1 MKITQ
6 LSQTASEFDAMWRQG
21 MEVAQRMYEELQ
33 RAEKPTLRQFDLLFA
48 AIEQV
53 SAPASLFSNVHPDKA
68 VRDFAEHYEQLA
80 QKLATTISLDSVLYK
95 QLCSIDSNTMS
106 QTEKRLHERMIRD
119 FRRAGVDKSEDD
131 QKQIAALRAELVEI
145 GQTFEKN
152 IREDVR
158 SISVDSLEGLPEDYI
173 QGHAP
178 GPDGKIT
185 ITTDYPDLKPFMA
198 YAKNA
203 EARRELFLKF
213 NTRAFPVN
221 ESVLKSLVH
230 KRYELAQLLGY
241 ASWADYVT
249 EDKMIGTSAAVHD
262 FIEKIDA
269 IARPKG
275 QEDYAMLL
283 AEKQREY
290 PEATKI
296 EEWENS
302 YWQES
307 VKRRLFSFDSQQI
320 RPYFEY
326 TRVRDGLLALT
337 AKLFEL
343 DYKKLDVHTWHESV
357 EVYDVYRDGQ
367 MLGRMYFDMHPRDNK
382 YKHAAQFTLQSGIAG
397 VQLPEGVLVCNFA
410 DPSVSSP
417 ALMDHDQVTTFFHE
431 FGHLLHHVLGGNQE
445 FVSFSGVATE
455 WDFVEA
461 PSQLFEEWAMNTEA
475 LQTFAFHVESG
486 EPIPAALVDQMRA
499 ADEFGKGL
507 FARRQMV
514 YAALSLNCYRKDPK
528 TFEIHDLAVEMQ
540 NYYGQ
545 FPYELETQHEC
556 SFGHLDG
563 YSAIYY
569 TYMWSLVIAK
579 DLLSKFEEGGMLN
592 VDVARSYRMEI
603 LEPGG
608 SVDAAELAHNFL
620 GRPYSFE
627 AFAKWLSR

>member
-1 MKITQ
+1 MKITE
-6 LSQTASEFDAMWRQG
+6 LSQSAAEFNAMWQQE
-21 MEVAQRMYEELQ
+21 MESAQRMYEALR
-33 RAEKPTLRQFDLLFA
+33 RAETPTLRQFDLLFA

-68 VRDFAEHYEQLA
+68 VRDFAEQYEQLA

-95 QLCSIDSNTMS
+95 QLCAIDASAMT
-106 QTEKRLHERMIRD
+106 QAEKRLHDRMIRD
-119 FRRAGVDKSEDD
+119 FRRSGVDKSEDD
-131 QKQIAALRAELVEI
+131 QKQISALRAELVEI

-158 SISVDSLEGLPEDYI
+158 SIAVDSLDGLPEDFV

-203 EARRELFLKF
+203 QARRELFLKF

-262 FIEKIDA
+262 FIERIDA

-283 AEKQREY
+283 AEKQREF

-307 VKRRLFSFDSQQI
+307 LKRRLFSFDSQQI

-343 DYKKLDVHTWHESV
+343 DYKKLDAHTWHESV
-357 EVYDVYRDGQ
+357 EVYDVSRGGVL
-367 MLGRMYFDMHPRDNK
+367 LGRMYFDMHPRADK

-410 DPSVSSP
+410 DPSISSP

-445 FVSFSGVATE
+445 FISFSGVATE

-461 PSQLFEEWAMNTEA
+461 PSQFFEEWAMHTETLQAFA
-475 LQTFAFHVESG
+475 LHHETN
-486 EPIPAALVDQMRA
+486 EPIPEELVAQMRA

-579 DLLSKFEEGGMLN
+579 DLLSKFDEGGMLN
-592 VDVARSYRMEI
+592 VDVARSYRMAI

-608 SVDAAELAHNFL
+608 SADAAELIRNFL

>member
-6 LSQTASEFDAMWRQG
+6 LSQSADEFNVMWQH
-21 MEVAQRMYEELQ
+21 EILSAERMYEELK
-33 RAEKPTLRQFDLLFA
+33 RTATPTLRQFDLLFA

-95 QLCSIDSNTMS
+95 QLQSIATSGITPL
-106 QTEKRLHERMIRD
+106 EKRLHERMMRD
-119 FRRAGVDKSEDD
+119 FRRSGVDKSEED
-131 QKQIAALRAELVEI
+131 QKQVAALRAELVEI
-145 GQTFEKN
+145 GQIFEKN

-158 SISVDSLEGLPEDYI
+158 SIQVDSLEGLPQDFI
-173 QGHAP
+173 DAHTP
-178 GPDGKIT
+178 GPDGTYT

-203 EARRELFLKF
+203 DARRELFLKF

-249 EDKMIGTSAAVHD
+249 EDKMIGSSAAVHD
-262 FIEKIDA
+262 FIERIDA

-283 AEKQREY
+283 AEKQREF

-307 VKRRLFSFDSQQI
+307 VKKRLFSFDSQQV

-326 TRVRDGLLALT
+326 TRVHDGLLALT
-337 AKLFEL
+337 AKLFDLE
-343 DYKKLDVHTWHESV
+343 YKKLDVSTWHESV
-357 EVYDVYRDGQ
+357 AVYDVSRAGQ
-367 MLGRMYFDMHPRDNK
+367 TLGRMYFDMHPRDDK

-397 VQLPEGVLVCNFA
+397 VQNPEGVLVCNFA

-461 PSQLFEEWAMNTEA
+461 PSQFFEEWAVHTET
-475 LQTFAFHVESG
+475 LQAFACHSETG
-486 EPIPAALVDQMRA
+486 EPIPGELVAQMRA

-579 DLLSKFEEGGMLN
+579 DLLSKFEEGGMLSTE
-592 VDVARSYRMEI
+592 VSRSYRTAI

-608 SVDAAELAHNFL
+608 SADAAELVQNFL
-620 GRPYSFE
+620 GRPYSFD